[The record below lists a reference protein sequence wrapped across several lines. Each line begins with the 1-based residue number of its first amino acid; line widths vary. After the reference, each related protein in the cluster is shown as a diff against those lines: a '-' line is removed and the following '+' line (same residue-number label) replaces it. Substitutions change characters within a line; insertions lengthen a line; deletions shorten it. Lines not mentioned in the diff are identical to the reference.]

1 MWSHTKQKLQDATPD
16 VRDKLERQLDFLE
29 DPLTHIVMLAY
40 LDMQRAVRKMTC
52 KSQEDGATL
61 ESVADAVRQCAAWLH
76 RYAIQTTKADG
87 QPSDVVCQLGNWAE
101 NKMPEGMAA
110 NATCL
115 ERALRMMHRVTNP
128 DSRLTD
134 SLGRSAPVM
143 LQRTIALKDGSFIT
157 MNARWDNGV
166 ARTACQEIARMCETG
181 RTHFGIRFP
190 GGDLLESLKSL
201 FSASAEPDKMDPCQK
216 SSHLEHVAAHWGFD
230 ATALAEEYKD
240 YSTHLKEAR
249 RQGCSGVDL
258 LDHTVTD
265 LRKARQSHN
274 ILQLCYLHL
283 GLSLQNAT
291 LERDVSYKRANK
303 DRTPGKMSTECL
315 SQRLHIQLSGQ
326 RPQALK
332 QKTSEAEEFNPLIWG
347 AAWDVTPTCRRPPDK
362 RQLSL
367 AGLLGATGGEQPRK
381 VRKEELAEPISLALE

>member
-1 MWSHTKQKLQDATPD
+1 
-16 VRDKLERQLDFLE
+16 
-29 DPLTHIVMLAY
+29 
-40 LDMQRAVRKMTC
+40 
-52 KSQEDGATL
+52 
-61 ESVADAVRQCAAWLH
+61 
-76 RYAIQTTKADG
+76 
-87 QPSDVVCQLGNWAE
+87 
-101 NKMPEGMAA
+101 MPEGMAA

-115 ERALRMMHRVTNP
+115 ERALRKMNRVNNP
-128 DSRLTD
+128 DFRLKD
-134 SLGRSAPVM
+134 SVDRSTPVM
-143 LQRTIALKDGSFIT
+143 LQRSMALKDGRIIT
-157 MNARWDNGV
+157 MNVRWDNGV
-166 ARTACQEIARMCETG
+166 AKTSCQEITRACETG

-216 SSHLEHVAAHWGFD
+216 SSHLAHVAAHWRFD
-230 ATALAEEYKD
+230 ANVLAEEYAD

-249 RQGCSGVDL
+249 RQGYSGVDL

-265 LRKARQSHN
+265 LRKASPSHN
-274 ILQLCYLHL
+274 ILQPCYLHL

-303 DRTPGKMSTECL
+303 GTPGNMSTECL

-367 AGLLGATGGEQPRK
+367 EGLSELGAIGGEQPRK
-381 VRKEELAEPISLALE
+381 VRKDVKQEHRYRYDVYSMENYEKKYCTDIPTVSKHGAVECAESGPLAYELAEPIVLDLE